1 MLMLIRRRLLYASL
15 TYPQT
20 VVSPSTLAHID
31 DAKVFRNSY
40 RIEEPT
46 RTNLYQT
53 PHRDFKFRSK
63 FDTEDKKEKSALNDG
78 GDRKGLPDP
87 SGFFDK
93 AIGMLYG
100 LRYGATWFLYFTNAE
115 TRIRRLFGMKEAV
128 DSSYTGQMKAKMKS
142 MFGGA

>member
-1 MLMLIRRRLLYASL
+1 MVKQSKILVA
-15 TYPQT
+15 
-20 VVSPSTLAHID
+20 V
-31 DAKVFRNSY
+31 KVPARVNN
-40 RIEEPT
+40 I
-46 RTNLYQT
+46 
-53 PHRDFKFRSK
+53 
-63 FDTEDKKEKSALNDG
+63 
-78 GDRKGLPDP
+78 
-87 SGFFDK
+87 DK